1 MKLPFE
7 RILLIVWLIGV
18 VLSLSFSAWLI
29 YVIFHFV
36 GKYW

>member
-1 MKLPFE
+1 MKLENTFF
-7 RILLIVWLIGV
+7 IIWLIGAI
-18 VLSLSFSAWLI
+18 LSLSFSAWLI